1 MQTKWMTL
9 AEIARSRQITLEE
22 ARRLVDHSH
31 CPTVFKTHET
41 LYLI

>member
-9 AEIARSRQITLEE
+9 AEIALSRQITLNE
-22 ARRLVDHSH
+22 ARQLVDRTH

>member
-1 MQTKWMTL
+1 MQAKWMTL
-9 AEIARSRQITLEE
+9 AEIARDRRLSLDE
-22 ARRLVDHSH
+22 ARCLVDRAH